1 MVNDYVFGGPK
12 MKRLAIL
19 TASAA
24 FITAPAFAAKITIEF
39 APEGKDTFEV
49 VLDDVAGTVTSPEGT
64 APMSFDWDTNTLC
77 AEMEPKAC
85 ATFEGEAKPPEVGAA
100 SAYTSNDG
108 GSGIATI
115 LAVE

>member
-1 MVNDYVFGGPK
+1 
-12 MKRLAIL
+12 MKTLICLAA
-19 TASAA
+19 ASAFMA
-24 FITAPAFAAKITIEF
+24 APAFAAKGTIEF

-49 VLDDVAGTVTSPEGT
+49 ILDDEAGTLTSAEGT

-77 AEMEPKAC
+77 AEIEPKAC